1 VTRVRV
7 LGNATPEE
15 LAVVVALMS
24 QRESTSEPDRYTE
37 WRRARLAALRQRPR
51 G

>member
-1 VTRVRV
+1 MTHVRV

-15 LAVVVALMS
+15 LAIVVALVS
-24 QRESTSEPDRYTE
+24 QLGSTSEPDRYAE